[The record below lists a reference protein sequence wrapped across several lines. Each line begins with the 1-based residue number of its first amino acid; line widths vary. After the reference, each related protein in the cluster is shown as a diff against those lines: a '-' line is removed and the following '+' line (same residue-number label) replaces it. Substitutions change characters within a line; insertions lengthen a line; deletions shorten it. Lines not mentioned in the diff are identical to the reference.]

1 MMLTNEE
8 SFMKV
13 LLACVLASLLMFGTT
28 AVWAEVGIQQE
39 QIKFPKGKSG
49 TQVKGKIK
57 GRQTLDYQLR
67 ANAGQTMT
75 VDFKGSKPTAYFNIL
90 PPGNDDP
97 VIFIGSSSGY
107 NFKGELPADGV
118 YTIRVYLMGN
128 AKDSNQTVS
137 YTLKV
142 NIANGQNSSNS
153 KAIKVSDFPQ
163 GSYVEII
170 SKGQLNLLAGPSMS
184 ESTAGQVG
192 EGRLMQVLTCE
203 PNDGL
208 WCQVQA
214 HNDANL
220 RGWVKAQNLR
230 AK

>member
-1 MMLTNEE
+1 
-8 SFMKV
+8 MKT
-13 LLACVLASLLMFGTT
+13 LLACVLASLLMFCTT
-28 AVWAEVGIQQE
+28 TVWAEAGIQQE
-39 QIKFPKGKSG
+39 QIQFSKGKSG
-49 TQVKGKIK
+49 TQVNGKIK

-90 PPGNDDP
+90 SPGNDDR
-97 VIFIGSSSGY
+97 VIFLGSSAGY

-118 YTIRVYLMGN
+118 YTIRLYLMGN

-142 NIANGQNSSNS
+142 NIANGQNRSNS
-153 KAIKVSDFPQ
+153 KAIKASDFPQ
-163 GSYVEII
+163 DSYVEII
-170 SKGQLNLLAGPSMS
+170 SKGQLNLLSEPSMG
-184 ESTAGQVG
+184 ESTAGQVS
-192 EGRLMQVLTCE
+192 EGRLMQVQKCE
-203 PNDGL
+203 SNDGL
-208 WCQVQA
+208 WCLVQA